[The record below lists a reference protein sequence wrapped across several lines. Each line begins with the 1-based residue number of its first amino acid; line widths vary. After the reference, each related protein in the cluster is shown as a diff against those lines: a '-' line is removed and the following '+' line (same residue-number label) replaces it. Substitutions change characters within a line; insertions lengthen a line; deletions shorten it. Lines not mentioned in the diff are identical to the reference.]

1 MKAKAQSTYG
11 QADFQKDPGC
21 PKPPVVTGRDSH
33 SGAGTFLR
41 MQDYVS
47 GFWLS
52 ETLVQGFKHLTLV
65 TISLNLFGQC
75 YTYGS
80 LLRQQERT
88 GRADKSSVAIIRR
101 VINLMNRNPE
111 SLQRLALGPIMSRG
125 ELKMG
130 TMAAFSKS
138 CTSGKETEVR
148 TEVLRRRRSFI
159 HPSTEASIKCLSMP
173 LTA

>member
-1 MKAKAQSTYG
+1 
-11 QADFQKDPGC
+11 
-21 PKPPVVTGRDSH
+21 
-33 SGAGTFLR
+33 
-41 MQDYVS
+41 MQEHVS

-52 ETLVQGFKHLTLV
+52 ETLVQGFKHLTLG

-88 GRADKSSVAIIRR
+88 GRANKNSVAIIHR
-101 VINLMNRNPE
+101 VINLMYMNLE
-111 SLQRLALGPIMSRG
+111 SLQRLALGPIMSRE

-138 CTSGKETEVR
+138 CTSGKETDED
-148 TEVLRRRRSFI
+148 
-159 HPSTEASIKCLSMP
+159 
-173 LTA
+173 